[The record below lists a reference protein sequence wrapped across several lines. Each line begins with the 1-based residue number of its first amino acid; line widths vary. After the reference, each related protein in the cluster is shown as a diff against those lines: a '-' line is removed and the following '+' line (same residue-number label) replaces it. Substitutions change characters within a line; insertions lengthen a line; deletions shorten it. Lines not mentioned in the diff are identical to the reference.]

1 MDGKH
6 YLCIIKNTDTMTQQV
21 DTHRELLFIVSEV
34 DETMDPINIVNR
46 IYMSYEGGVID
57 ETHRDLLLGTLY
69 RNCMKYGVEEWRN
82 AQENDLPF

>member
-1 MDGKH
+1 MRLGTPSILSIGFICHGVCVFDDTK
-6 YLCIIKNTDTMTQQV
+6 II
-21 DTHRELLFIVSEV
+21 L
-34 DETMDPINIVNR
+34 PIHIVNR

-69 RNCMKYGVEEWRN
+69 RNCMKYGAEEWRN